1 MLPVA
6 ERVGEF
12 YAKMAKPAR
21 QTLSQDRLAGF
32 SSCIWSRNLATLE
45 KTIRNPLEKVV
56 RKLHAHPL
64 TRNVELTTNNRPK
77 RRYLI

>member
-6 ERVGEF
+6 ERVGGF

-45 KTIRNPLEKVV
+45 KTIRN
-56 RKLHAHPL
+56 A
-64 TRNVELTTNNRPK
+64 
-77 RRYLI
+77 